1 MSSVQFKIVISE
13 MSQCKQKSMA
23 VNLFD
28 LVEKTQYILVTIRR
42 SSRLVTFLVCNSI
55 INYNVQ

>member
-1 MSSVQFKIVISE
+1 MCE

-23 VNLFD
+23 VNLFV
-28 LVEKTQYILVTIRR
+28 LVEKTQYNFVTISR
-42 SSRLVTFLVCNSI
+42 SGRLVTFLVCNSI

>member
-42 SSRLVTFLVCNSI
+42 SSRLV
-55 INYNVQ
+55 